1 MGIILKSEREIA
13 KMREAGIVV
22 RGVLDAVE
30 LACVPGATTGELNR
44 IAERELRR
52 ARARSA
58 FLGYRPGGAPPYP
71 AVLCT
76 SVNSVVVHGI
86 PNDREVL
93 REGDVVGIDF
103 ACYKDGY
110 CADAARTV
118 AVGIV
123 SAPHR
128 ALVDATRE
136 CLDRAIEMCTPGRR
150 LGDLGAAIESCA
162 RRHGYSV
169 VREFVG
175 HGIGRAMHEAPPV
188 PNYGSIGRGVRLRSG
203 MVIAIEPMLNEG
215 SGEVRLLSDGWTVV
229 TADAGRSAHVEHTVA
244 ITDDGPHVLTAA

>member
-1 MGIILKSEREIA
+1 MGIIIKSGPEIA

-22 RGVLDAVE
+22 RDVLDAVE
-30 LACVPGATTGELNR
+30 SACVPGVTTGELNR
-44 IAERELRR
+44 IADRELRR
-52 ARARSA
+52 AKARSA
-58 FLGYRPGGAPPYP
+58 FLGYRPWGAPAYP

-76 SVNSVVVHGI
+76 SVNAVVVHGI
-86 PNDREVL
+86 PSDRELL

-128 ALVDATRE
+128 ALLEATRE
-136 CLDRAIEMCTPGRR
+136 CLDRAIAMCMPGRR
-150 LGDLGAAIESCA
+150 MGDLGAAIESCA
-162 RRHGYSV
+162 SRHGYAV
-169 VREFVG
+169 VRDFVG

-188 PNYGSIGRGVRLRSG
+188 PNYGAIGRGVRLRSG

-215 SGEVRLLSDGWTVV
+215 SAEVRVLADGWTVV

-244 ITDDGPHVLTAA
+244 ITDDGPRVLTAA